1 MRMDEGDRISELI
14 QNRSE
19 MPPASMADFNEADY
33 LPYLEGLE
41 LTVAQASELLR
52 ILWDMM
58 RMCIEMDL
66 PPESWGQ
73 ITATVFDA
81 ATRDSSDV
89 K

>member
-14 QNRSE
+14 RNQSE

-41 LTVAQASELLR
+41 LTEAQASELLR
-52 ILWDMM
+52 ILWDMT

-66 PPESWGQ
+66 PSESWGQ

-81 ATRDSSDV
+81 AARDSSGV